1 MTRAVSAAGATET
14 GWPGSEKRWGDRN
27 ISREQRTDREQ
38 KRQRRR
44 QRLTEMERL
53 DERWRERNRKETERL
68 WEGETPKR
76 ARNLARDAGRWSRG
90 GRSEKKRSGAE
101 IQSLQRPGERSTQYG
116 AGSQKSQD
124 GSSVSIGS
132 TPGRGLNHS
141 RPTPCR
147 DAARANPQTDG
158 TAAKPVFARLL
169 LPRSGLYRDSQ
180 RRALRTLPR
189 RFHRQRLALRRRQRG
204 ASATTAP
211 TNPQRLPHNSPPP
224 RPDDLLVRWGS
235 SGRGPPH
242 LRGRTS

>member
-1 MTRAVSAAGATET
+1 MRDG
-14 GWPGSEKRWGDRN
+14 
-27 ISREQRTDREQ
+27 
-38 KRQRRR
+38 
-44 QRLTEMERL
+44 ERG
-53 DERWRERNRKETERL
+53 TERSQRDCGRGRPPKEPETL
-68 WEGETPKR
+68 QEALGGGVAEGEAKKKKNKKQNKTVGCRDPETAETWR
-76 ARNLARDAGRWSRG
+76 ADHSVRG
-90 GRSEKKRSGAE
+90 GVAE
-101 IQSLQRPGERSTQYG
+101 QPGCCL
-116 AGSQKSQD
+116 D

-147 DAARANPQTDG
+147 DATRANPQTDC

-189 RFHRQRLALRRRQRG
+189 RFHGQRLALRRRQRG

-224 RPDDLLVRWGS
+224 RPDDLLVCWGS
-235 SGRGPPH
+235 SGRAPPH
-242 LRGRTS
+242 LRGRTSRRPPHRQGTVTPTTPLST

>member
-1 MTRAVSAAGATET
+1 
-14 GWPGSEKRWGDRN
+14 
-27 ISREQRTDREQ
+27 
-38 KRQRRR
+38 
-44 QRLTEMERL
+44 MERL

-116 AGSQKSQD
+116 AGSQNSQD

-147 DAARANPQTDG
+147 DATRANPQTDG

-224 RPDDLLVRWGS
+224 RPPPLAACPPAALSLPTPRSALYPAPLFSPLGTGDSCCQLFDPLRAEYFLRMGATAAT
-235 SGRGPPH
+235 GPQGP
-242 LRGRTS
+242 RRVP